1 MVGFIYATTT
11 SGTAAI
17 VNVEEIVT
25 VVEGRIGNSLRTQV
39 TVNTRDG
46 KRIEFEMT
54 LAEFMAQLA
63 EVPNR

>member
-11 SGTAAI
+11 SGNAAI

-46 KRIEFEMT
+46 KRIELEMT
-54 LAEFMAQLA
+54 LDEFKAGLF
-63 EVPNR
+63 EVTA